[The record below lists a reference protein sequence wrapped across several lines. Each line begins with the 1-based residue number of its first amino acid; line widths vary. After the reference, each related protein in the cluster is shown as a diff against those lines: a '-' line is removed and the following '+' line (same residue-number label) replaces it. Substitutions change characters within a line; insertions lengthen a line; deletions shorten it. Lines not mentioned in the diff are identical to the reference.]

1 MSVAQWRSLVHRAL
15 RIRHSV
21 MTSAA
26 LPFPV

>member
-1 MSVAQWRSLVHRAL
+1 MSVAQWCSLLHCAL
-15 RIRHSV
+15 RISHSV